1 MTIDSTKPIIELKS
15 AQVRYGDTCVL
26 DVEDVSIMP
35 GERVFVLGKSGS
47 GKTTL
52 AKLLKGRVTPSSGF
66 VRVFDTKIHSG
77 VSERDRQR
85 HVAIIDQE
93 FNLVPRMSV
102 VRNVLTG
109 SLGRMNSFHS
119 LFGWYPKAEWEKA
132 ESTLKEVELSGLGN
146 RVAKTLSG
154 GQKQRTAIARALMQE
169 APILLADE
177 PISNLDPEL
186 AEDALE
192 LLVDCVSRRNDT
204 LIVNLHQPRLAR
216 QFATRVIGLSEGR
229 VVFDGSPDQLSE
241 THEEFIYAGEE
252 SSIVDSPDV
261 AKAGAV

>member
-1 MTIDSTKPIIELKS
+1 MTIDSTKPIIELKA
-15 AQVRYGDTCVL
+15 AQVRYSDALVL
-26 DVEDVSIMP
+26 DIDDVTIMP

-52 AKLLKGRVTPSSGF
+52 ARLLKGRVLPTRGF
-66 VRVFDTKIHSG
+66 VRVFDTKLQPN
-77 VSERDRQR
+77 VSIQDRQR
-85 HVAIIDQE
+85 HVAMIDQE

-109 SLGRMNSFHS
+109 ALGRTNDFHS
-119 LFGWYPKAEWEKA
+119 LFGWYPKTEWVKA
-132 ESTLKEVELSGLGN
+132 EAILNEVDLGGLGN
-146 RVAKTLSG
+146 RRANTLSG

-169 APILLADE
+169 APVLLADE

-229 VVFDGSPDQLSE
+229 VVFDGSPEQLSE
-241 THEEFIYAGEE
+241 TDEEFIYAGEE
-252 SSIVDSPDV
+252 SPILE
-261 AKAGAV
+261 AAEAGAV

>member
-1 MTIDSTKPIIELKS
+1 MTIDSTIPIIELKA
-15 AQVRYGDTCVL
+15 AQVSYGGARVL
-26 DVEDVSIMP
+26 DIENVTIMP

-52 AKLLKGRVTPSSGF
+52 ARLLKGRVMPSCGF
-66 VRVFDTKIHSG
+66 VRVFDTKMQSN
-77 VSERDRQR
+77 VSPQDRQR
-85 HVAIIDQE
+85 HVAMIDQE
-93 FNLVPRMSV
+93 FNLVPRMTV

-109 SLGRMNSFHS
+109 SLGRMGAVQS
-119 LFGWYPKAEWEKA
+119 LFGVYPRAEWMKA
-132 ESTLKEVELSGLGN
+132 ESILNEVELGDLGN
-146 RVAKTLSG
+146 RRANTLSG

-169 APILLADE
+169 APVLLADE

-216 QFATRVIGLSEGR
+216 RFATRVIGLYEGR
-229 VVFDGSPDQLSE
+229 VVFDGAPEQLSE

-252 SSIVDSPDV
+252 SSILEEAPKVEAS
-261 AKAGAV
+261 AV